1 MNAAI
6 LFLLAFARI
15 ATGRFSVAC
24 PVEVALD
31 GSTGVVTELR
41 AVRGTG
47 AGATRVLRNLL
58 GRCKSCRKGTC
69 VTGGVFCTIVVRPA
83 DSRTL
88 VHLDGVVAA
97 NRIIARGASGAY
109 VAACKCG
116 ARVALKEVQARR
128 ITEHV
133 CGAKCMASTGPSCDC
148 SCGGANH
155 GRSYSAV

>member
-6 LFLLAFARI
+6 LFILALARI
-15 ATGRFSVAC
+15 VTGRYSVAC

-31 GSTGVVTELR
+31 ASTGTVTELR

-69 VTGGVFCTIVVRPA
+69 ITGAVTCMIVVRLA
-83 DSRTL
+83 NSSST
-88 VHLDGVVAA
+88 VHLDGVVTA
-97 NRIIARGASGAY
+97 NRIIARGSSGAY
-109 VAACKCG
+109 VAACGCG
-116 ARVALKEVQARR
+116 ARVMLHEVQARR

-133 CGAKCMASTGPSCDC
+133 CGSKCMASTGPSCDC
-148 SCGGANH
+148 SCGGRNH
-155 GRSYSAV
+155 GRSFVAV